1 MTTKPKP
8 TPSSFLSFSLNE
20 SLKDDKYQFIRPTIM
35 KLAANEQQHATWEN
49 VEDTL
54 RNLISTADKMIAAQ
68 KSQTQHVF
76 AKVVDD
82 DDGPLTRSNYGGR
95 KRLLRRRRK
104 GVKWTMK
111 YKRSINCR
119 APRGF
124 SQRQYCKYGRRNK
137 K

>member
-1 MTTKPKP
+1 M
-8 TPSSFLSFSLNE
+8 
-20 SLKDDKYQFIRPTIM
+20 
-35 KLAANEQQHATWEN
+35 AANEHQHATWEN

-95 KRLLRRRRK
+95 KRLLRRRRN
-104 GVKWTMK
+104 GGKWTMK

-124 SQRQYCKYGRRNK
+124 SQRQHCKYGRRNK